1 MDGSSLYGP
10 ISSKTMCWYLD
21 ISKNTLNYW
30 IKNCIPKEWKFQK
43 IYTADFPNGRYAF
56 TNEDYHIFQICKNLK
71 QTMTAIEVREKLG
84 VFIKKK
90 IDNGEWKE
98 RK

>member
-10 ISSKTMCWYLD
+10 VSSRTMCWNLN
-21 ISKNTLNYW
+21 ISINTLNYW
-30 IKNCIPKEWKFQK
+30 MKNCVPEEWKFK
-43 IYTADFPNGRYAF
+43 KRYSEDFPNGRYAF

-71 QTMTAIEVREKLG
+71 QTMTAKEVRRELE
-84 VFIKKK
+84 VFIKRK
-90 IDNGEWKE
+90 IDNGEWEK